1 MSHKYVIN
9 YSLNENELIQNYLNL
24 NPNIDNIQVLNIINT
39 PSAQKGL
46 ELLSKVW
53 FKTDILQKSN
63 LFGINIKIDD
73 VINEEFNEKPHFYE
87 LNFKESFLIG
97 FQSTSG
103 KHESMIY
110 WKMLNCDKFYSLYI
124 DDDESEDVSRF
135 LMEFLVEEIR
145 NGRSGVMENCRHK
158 AKIQLHE
165 IGDKDGINLLILAT
179 LKVLPN
185 LVKNLLEKGF
195 DADNAIDNAW
205 NKYIDHLADINT
217 RNDVNTIILNLLKA
231 NSRIP
236 ANFNY
241 SIASLEVKAFIDMC
255 ESLHKDVDD
264 NNFDDLK
271 SKIESNSNLMYFYN
285 QKNESLL
292 AHSLKTKKFEIFT
305 MLNKQISTG
314 YHEDLD
320 EVYENMKQMEI
331 MENKKN
337 KKNKEA
343 SKNYSRKLLNHH
355 KANAFNFPDI
365 HILVLKSKSKI
376 GNNDNLSHKKWT
388 LIAEAYETLNGNE
401 YCKKIMKLA
410 AKVKKLKIYFDFKH
424 ESTYYMDPRTG
435 YDSKGIIYGNAS
447 IIIGAKYLT
456 DDEQKSEV
464 FGVLIHEL
472 CHLAVLTAFQN
483 ENFDPFPIGESE
495 LKTRYVEH
503 VMTQCRQKV
512 DSEKIID
519 NVFLLYIEEHHN
531 SEMVV
536 TVPQLMMM
544 YIHDKEKLKELE
556 DIFEELFKYSKEVV
570 EPELERA
577 LNVLEQLEDDTK
589 ALKFNNLTDPMK
601 AAIMHSK
608 INFRGSKTTFY
619 NLIKDNSEILQL
631 LTPNDIKK
639 YILEDIQ
646 IKIGEAF
653 NPNFK
658 YEIIEREFLVMDS
671 ESDEMNWK
679 DFEKIQIGKGKTE
692 SDEMNK
698 KNFEE
703 IQEETKN
710 VKIFILADHA
720 GTGKTTTFID
730 FASKLSKSTKDAYI
744 LFINLRKN
752 GKIFNKYTDESK
764 CQTIQHVC
772 QLLLEIVNPEEI
784 EEEIFKKLFDEGK
797 VILFLDGVDEVCP
810 KYKKLILRIFELISQ
825 TNNQQ
830 WISTRPHYAKTLQKL
845 LNIIP
850 HKFKPYTKVEK
861 ENFIKNILQVNNVN
875 DEQNK
880 LATKIIEKI
889 ENLEGY
895 SYESEI
901 DNPLMIQIITE
912 LYIYNQVE
920 IDNNNRIDIYTAMI
934 EKQKEEVGDKVP
946 ISERDK
952 DLTFS
957 IWDVHRVLAIILIFD
972 NSFERILGFKLDD
985 LPIMKRWKKEKKN
998 FTSDMIQRYGFVI
1011 VDLNSDKLDRSA
1023 IDFMHR
1029 TYAEY
1034 FIAKYMIDFMFDDDS
1049 MQNTEE
1055 NKLKFKLLTAIFK
1068 RKGTF
1073 EVVIDFIISYVKSQS
1088 PERIDKS
1095 SFAKLLIENGNKML
1109 NDFDDYYFYIQF
1121 IDTYFELIVCSS
1133 YLMDKI
1139 RNVDGYDNILKKLK
1153 FSLWKLSIFG
1163 LLIKLHGL
1171 NWHEHFNKS
1180 SEKLITDE
1188 EIESLRIEDPNI
1200 GDYEWSRDKNFMKYY
1215 DYIDKNCNLDEKKKI
1230 YLKNIFFGYGSQAQ
1244 IWIIS
1249 KIQKMFQNEEF
1260 IDRFM
1265 FEKKIDFNT
1274 VETTKFILDYI
1285 ENVKNSD
1292 EHLMRQFLREDLP
1305 KKSYNSF
1312 FIGYLSMKSDILN
1325 LFKNLYLKYNISWE
1339 EFKDNFE

>member
-1 MSHKYVIN
+1 
-9 YSLNENELIQNYLNL
+9 
-24 NPNIDNIQVLNIINT
+24 
-39 PSAQKGL
+39 
-46 ELLSKVW
+46 
-53 FKTDILQKSN
+53 
-63 LFGINIKIDD
+63 
-73 VINEEFNEKPHFYE
+73 
-87 LNFKESFLIG
+87 
-97 FQSTSG
+97 
-103 KHESMIY
+103 
-110 WKMLNCDKFYSLYI
+110 
-124 DDDESEDVSRF
+124 
-135 LMEFLVEEIR
+135 
-145 NGRSGVMENCRHK
+145 
-158 AKIQLHE
+158 
-165 IGDKDGINLLILAT
+165 
-179 LKVLPN
+179 
-185 LVKNLLEKGF
+185 
-195 DADNAIDNAW
+195 
-205 NKYIDHLADINT
+205 
-217 RNDVNTIILNLLKA
+217 
-231 NSRIP
+231 
-236 ANFNY
+236 
-241 SIASLEVKAFIDMC
+241 MC

-314 YHEDLD
+314 YHENLNK
-320 EVYENMKQMEI
+320 VYRNMKKMEKK
-331 MENKKN
+331 ENKKN

-343 SKNYSRKLLNHH
+343 SKNYSGKLLNHH
-355 KANAFNFPDI
+355 KANAFNFPDL

-376 GNNDNLSHKKWT
+376 GNNDNLSHKKWM

-424 ESTYYMDPRTG
+424 ASTYYMDPRTEYG
-435 YDSKGIIYGNAS
+435 SKGIIYGNES

-495 LKTRYVEH
+495 LKTRYVER
-503 VMTQCRQKV
+503 VMTQCRQK
-512 DSEKIID
+512 EAFEWIIA
-519 NVFLLYIEEHHN
+519 NVFSCYIEEHHN

-536 TVPQLMMM
+536 TVPQMMM
-544 YIHDKEKLKELE
+544 LYIHNKEKLEELE
-556 DIFEELFKYSKEVV
+556 EIFEELFKYSKEVV

-601 AAIMHSK
+601 AAIKHSK

-646 IKIGEAF
+646 IKIGEAI

-658 YEIIEREFLVMDS
+658 YEIIQREFLVMDS
-671 ESDEMNWK
+671 ESDK
-679 DFEKIQIGKGKTE
+679 KIV
-692 SDEMNK
+692 

-710 VKIFILADHA
+710 DKIFILADHA

-730 FASKLSKSTKDAYI
+730 FASKLSKTAKDAYI

-772 QLLLEIVNPEEI
+772 QLLLEIVKKLNPKEI
-784 EEEIFKKLFDEGK
+784 EKEIFKKLFDEGK

-810 KYKKLILRIFELISQ
+810 KYKKFILRIFELISQ

-830 WISTRPHYAKTLQKL
+830 WISTRPHYAETLQKL

-850 HKFKPYTKVEK
+850 YKFAPYTYTEK
-861 ENFIKNILQVNNVN
+861 EDFIKNILQVNNVN

-889 ENLEGY
+889 ENLKGY
-895 SYESEI
+895 YYYKPEEI

-912 LYIYNQVE
+912 LYIHNQVE
-920 IDNNNRIDIYTAMI
+920 TDNNNRIDIYTAMI

-972 NSFERILGFKLDD
+972 ELELGFKLDD

-1011 VDLNSDKLDRSA
+1011 VDLNSDKLDRST

-1055 NKLKFKLLTAIFK
+1055 NELKFKLLTAIFEDDLPL
-1068 RKGTF
+1068 R
-1073 EVVIDFIISYVKSQS
+1073 VVTDFIVSYVKSQS
-1088 PERIDKS
+1088 PERIANS
-1095 SFAKLLIENGNKML
+1095 SFAKLLIEYGNKML
-1109 NDFDDYYFYIQF
+1109 NDFDDYYLYIKL
-1121 IDTYFELIVCSS
+1121 IAICKELIVHSS
-1133 YLMDKI
+1133 DLMDKI
-1139 RNVDGYDNILKKLK
+1139 WKIHEHDNILKKLK
-1153 FSLWKLSIFG
+1153 FSVWDPAIFD

-1180 SEKLITDE
+1180 SERLITDE
-1188 EIESLRIEDPNI
+1188 EIESLRIKDPNI
-1200 GDYEWSRDKNFMKYY
+1200 GDAEWSTDKDYMKYY
-1215 DYIDKNCNLDEKKKI
+1215 DYIDKNCNLDEKKK
-1230 YLKNIFFGYGSQAQ
+1230 
-1244 IWIIS
+1244 
-1249 KIQKMFQNEEF
+1249 F
-1260 IDRFM
+1260 I
-1265 FEKKIDFNT
+1265 
-1274 VETTKFILDYI
+1274 
-1285 ENVKNSD
+1285 
-1292 EHLMRQFLREDLP
+1292 
-1305 KKSYNSF
+1305 
-1312 FIGYLSMKSDILN
+1312 
-1325 LFKNLYLKYNISWE
+1325 
-1339 EFKDNFE
+1339 